1 MNLENCKICTKKKR
15 DCDLFTCV
23 HCGVNTLHINEY
35 YMIHDEVWLAA
46 RPPLENSRRPVMACI
61 GCVETRLGRLLTP
74 EDFTDAPANKGFFI
88 QSPRLLSRLYGVE
101 YV

>member
-1 MNLENCKICTKKKR
+1 ML
-15 DCDLFTCV
+15 
-23 HCGVNTLHINEY
+23 
-35 YMIHDEVWLAA
+35 HDEVWLAA

-74 EDFTDAPANKGFFI
+74 EDFTDAPANQGFFI
-88 QSPRLLSRLYGVE
+88 QSPRLLDRLYGSE